1 MNDPHGFTKE
11 NLLNTLPAALAGDPK
26 MVALAGAI
34 AGLLVRQKEEIGQ
47 LSIYPQIGWLDESL
61 LDILA
66 HDFKVDWWDS
76 DYSLEGKRRTLQSS
90 WQVHRVLGTKA
101 AVEMAASAVYPIT
114 TVQEWFE
121 YGGKP
126 YYFRLNVQLSDDTW
140 DDRKHQRLKKR
151 LQYYKNLR
159 SWLEP
164 IVYQMPIVILENRQQ
179 FYFTALHLYFQL
191 TITKSNWAFE
201 HFLWTSHIL
210 NPGKLADVS
219 MMRIF
224 WNSRNVLGVR
234 LPRFTVLARVNN
246 WGQEVVLLDGRR
258 SLDGSWLL
266 DQALRHGLAL
276 QRVGVHLRQGNPLNS
291 ELGVLGV
298 WCKILNLEKA
308 APAVGIK
315 VGASSRILIQG
326 PSFVRGSFHTAHAN
340 PQKESL
346 LTTISTHVN
355 SISQQWIGF
364 LCGARFSNLTR
375 AGLQNVR
382 FAAKVRNA
390 GGISASRTTDNM
402 RCFDGSYQFD
412 GSRKW
417 NAKIERSDL

>member
-1 MNDPHGFTKE
+1 MPLTDDFMLPRRVRTMEQMADLLQAEEAEINQAQRTIDAMAAQLAVCTSTFLLPRHERIFGLPVNTGE
-11 NLLNTLPAALAGDPK
+11 SLEVRRARVLARLNTRG
-26 MVALAGAI
+26 V
-34 AGLLVRQKEEIGQ
+34 
-47 LSIYPQIGWLDESL
+47 
-61 LDILA
+61 
-66 HDFKVDWWDS
+66 
-76 DYSLEGKRRTLQSS
+76 
-90 WQVHRVLGTKA
+90 
-101 AVEMAASAVYPIT
+101 T
-114 TVQEWFE
+114 TVQAIRELVQIITGREGEVTEHFAGYAFSVTVRLLFPDATKDLGE
-121 YGGKP
+121 LIRQIDEIKP
-126 YYFRLNVQLSDDTW
+126 AHLIFDTIGAVQ
-140 DDRKHQRLKKR
+140 
-151 LQYYKNLR
+151 
-159 SWLEP
+159 P
-164 IVYQMPIVILENRQQ
+164 VVLENRNRLLFVSQS
-179 FYFTALHLYFQL
+179 LRLRV
-191 TITKSNWAFE
+191 SN
-201 HFLWTSHIL
+201 
-210 NPGKLADVS
+210 
-219 MMRIF
+219 
-224 WNSRNVLGVR
+224 LGEG
-234 LPRFTVLARVNN
+234 AIY
-246 WGQEVVLLDGRR
+246 LDGRR

-276 QRVGVHLRQGNPLNS
+276 QRMRVHLWQGNPLNS

-402 RCFDGSYQFD
+402 RRFDGSYQFD